1 MQKEKKKEK
10 KKHIQSYQKT
20 LLKYFSS
27 LNCSA
32 KLSTCI
38 IHEAIL
44 LYIIFPL
51 KFSTPNMQ
59 CKTQR
64 NTVNTKP

>member
-1 MQKEKKKEK
+1 MQKEKQK
-10 KKHIQSYQKT
+10 KKHNHSYQKT
-20 LLKYFSS
+20 LFKYFSS
-27 LNCSA
+27 SLNSSA

-38 IHEAIL
+38 IHEDML

-51 KFSTPNMQ
+51 KFSTLNMQ